1 MSRNPKLKK
10 TDDPYKILFI
20 AIPFLIGGTLCLLQ
34 KRSAAVMIHPEHHAP
49 GSYHD
54 TISPSMQHSF
64 GVAEIAIGVSIVLF
78 YFYLRRQIRKEPA
91 DREWE

>member
-1 MSRNPKLKK
+1 
-10 TDDPYKILFI
+10 
-20 AIPFLIGGTLCLLQ
+20 
-34 KRSAAVMIHPEHHAP
+34 
-49 GSYHD
+49 
-54 TISPSMQHSF
+54 MQHSF